1 MSSRRPCI
9 VLTELCKEEN
19 KNLNKLKKVVANTLS
34 ETGMS
39 KEEIT
44 NNINKLHRIRKI
56 DKNNMQ
62 NTIII
67 LKSHSFKEKNYFKRK
82 AITQRDVKIKLSL
95 KRNWI
100 KLLKDVDTLITN
112 NPGTNFL
119 FAYAN
124 VHKNLKNF
132 FERCKK

>member
-1 MSSRRPCI
+1 
-9 VLTELCKEEN
+9 
-19 KNLNKLKKVVANTLS
+19 
-34 ETGMS
+34 MS

-44 NNINKLHRIRKI
+44 NNINKLHRIGKI
-56 DKNNMQ
+56 DKNNTQ
-62 NTIII
+62 NTIIK

-95 KRNWI
+95 KRHWI
-100 KLLKDVDTLITN
+100 ELLKHVDTLITD

-124 VHKNLKNF
+124 VHKNLKICLKDARN
-132 FERCKK
+132 R